1 MVRGLIMYPTTRF
14 VYSWHATR
22 ERAENALEN
31 YFAAGEVSPGERP
44 AIVKRG
50 AHWGVELNG

>member
-1 MVRGLIMYPTTRF
+1 MYHATRF

-31 YFAAGEVSPGERP
+31 YFAAGEVLPGERP
-44 AIVKRG
+44 AIIKRG